1 MAKVLISFVGTG
13 RPSLIEGKTI
23 REYRKAKYSIDG
35 VNLGES
41 TFVASILYDYLN
53 IDSLILIGTS
63 KSMWEEV
70 YNYFSFKNNIPI
82 NEDYYLKLAEMMDS
96 SSHSTAINSIDL
108 SQVNTILGEGSK
120 AVIIPYGLN
129 REEQIEIFRIIANAL
144 DDSLNVGDEIVLDIT
159 HSFRSLPLFSTSVI
173 NYLREVH
180 GKKIKFSRVYYGMLD
195 AISEFNGVAPI
206 IDISSTL
213 DLNQWTTAAHSFKE
227 YGKGYLLADL
237 LGEDEGKII
246 KIFSDAVNINY
257 LNEIKTKLVN
267 FSNHAKNPIPNEF
280 AKWILPEVFN
290 SFVRQLQKGGSSQFR
305 FQYELSC
312 WHRDKKNYASAYIV
326 FVESIIT
333 FICEKKGWKWD
344 NQDDRYKAKGEIV
357 QNNIF
362 GLGFLYGQANEPRKN
377 IAHNLNGQVNGMD
390 KAIKT
395 LAQLQ
400 KDFIN
405 ITNKL
410 N

>member
-1 MAKVLISFVGTG
+1 MARKILISFVGTG

-23 REYRKAKYSIDG
+23 REYRKAQYAMDG
-35 VNLGES
+35 VALGES
-41 TFVASILYDYLN
+41 TFVSSILYDYLE

-70 YNYFSFKNNIPI
+70 YNYFSNKNEIPI
-82 NEDYYLKLAEMMDS
+82 DEDYYLKLAEMMDS

-108 SQVNTILGEGSK
+108 TQVNTVLGEGSK

-129 REEQIEIFRIIANAL
+129 KEEQIEIFKIIAEAL
-144 DDSLNVGDEIVLDIT
+144 NFLGVGDEIILDIT

-180 GKKIKFSRVYYGMLD
+180 DKKIKFTKVYYGMLD

-213 DLNQWTTAAHSFKE
+213 ELNQWTTAAHSFKE

-267 FSNHAKNPIPNEF
+267 FNNHAKNPIPNEF

-290 SFVRQLQKGGSSQFR
+290 SFVKQLQKGGNSQFR

-333 FICEKKGWKWD
+333 FVCEKKGWKWD
-344 NQDDRYKAKGEIV
+344 NQKERNKAKDEIV
-357 QNNIF
+357 QKNIF
-362 GLGFLYGQANEPRKN
+362 GLDSIYGQANEPRKN

-390 KAIKT
+390 KAIKA
-395 LAQLQ
+395 LVQLQ
-400 KDFIN
+400 KDFNN